1 MTATESEP
9 GARRVIGTVV
19 PDPRRPVAVRV
30 MVHGRP
36 LLTLSREVVEA
47 ERVTAGAELPE
58 PVYARL
64 CRAADEEAAHRT
76 ALRFLERRPF
86 AARDLARR
94 LVMKGHPPEAAEAA
108 LPRLARAGVID
119 PPPRPPIP
127 RAASLRRARS
137 GAPARDEGPSP
148 RGRGGGA
155 RPPGAGRTHRRPAL

>member
-19 PDPRRPVAVRV
+19 PDPRRPGAVRV

-36 LLTLSREVVEA
+36 LLTLYREVVEA
-47 ERVTAGAELPE
+47 ERVTAGAQLPAPVSARGAPPE

-94 LVMKGHPPEAAEAA
+94 LVMKGHPPEAAEGAP
-108 LPRLARAGVID
+108 PRLGRGRPPA
-119 PPPRPPIP
+119 PPPFPS
-127 RAASLRRARS
+127 RA
-137 GAPARDEGPSP
+137 GPSP
-148 RGRGGGA
+148 RAIGR
-155 RPPGAGRTHRRPAL
+155 AGS

>member
-19 PDPRRPVAVRV
+19 PDPRRPGTVRV

-47 ERVTAGAELPE
+47 ERVTAGARLPQAGDARLGSVTLSGGGVGAARGTAAVELPE

-76 ALRFLERRPF
+76 ALRFLE
-86 AARDLARR
+86 
-94 LVMKGHPPEAAEAA
+94 
-108 LPRLARAGVID
+108 
-119 PPPRPPIP
+119 
-127 RAASLRRARS
+127 
-137 GAPARDEGPSP
+137 
-148 RGRGGGA
+148 
-155 RPPGAGRTHRRPAL
+155 

>member
-19 PDPRRPVAVRV
+19 PDPRRPGTVRV

-94 LVMKGHPPEAAEAA
+94 PVMKG
-108 LPRLARAGVID
+108 
-119 PPPRPPIP
+119 PPPHDPAGGGRPPPPSDSWSGGPSRRAIW
-127 RAASLRRARS
+127 RAAS
-137 GAPARDEGPSP
+137 
-148 RGRGGGA
+148 
-155 RPPGAGRTHRRPAL
+155 